1 MTPAQHDQLRHE
13 SEARAAWALTNFAA
27 GLLRQALPGESIAR
41 SQCVMQFEQKL
52 LLAKDDYLQM
62 TFPEMD
68 PAMSD
73 LRAALFQEAFDSLS
87 AEFLAA
93 IGK

>member
-1 MTPAQHDQLRHE
+1 
-13 SEARAAWALTNFAA
+13 
-27 GLLRQALPGESIAR
+27 
-41 SQCVMQFEQKL
+41 MQFEQKL